1 MIGIRHFGIVVSD
14 LERALHFYRDLLG
27 LKAVRASDEQG
38 AYLDNMLGLSGA
50 RVLTVKLGASS
61 GQTLVELLEF
71 KSVSEKVGQASSLPV
86 HGASSPRVSGG
97 KMPPEPA
104 DKMSAPH
111 FRTRS
116 KSHRVEEGEKQTLT
130 AIGPTHVAF
139 TVSDLDQLFA
149 RLTEQS
155 VRFNA
160 PPQLA
165 PDGKAKVTFC
175 FDPDGTPI
183 ELVEELETPAIARV

>member
-1 MIGIRHFGIVVSD
+1 MGTRLPRARVPNGAFLARSFLAFPSD
-14 LERALHFYRDLLG
+14 D
-27 LKAVRASDEQG
+27 
-38 AYLDNMLGLSGA
+38 GLSGA
-50 RVLTVKLGASS
+50 PETGVLFGPS
-61 GQTLVELLEF
+61 F
-71 KSVSEKVGQASSLPV
+71 QAT
-86 HGASSPRVSGG
+86 G
-97 KMPPEPA
+97 
-104 DKMSAPH
+104 
-111 FRTRS
+111 
-116 KSHRVEEGEKQTLT
+116 LT

-183 ELVEELETPAIARV
+183 ELVEELGPLAKARV

>member
-50 RVLTVKLGASS
+50 RVLTVKLGVSS

-71 KSVSEKVGQASSLPV
+71 KS
-86 HGASSPRVSGG
+86 
-97 KMPPEPA
+97 
-104 DKMSAPH
+104 
-111 FRTRS
+111 
-116 KSHRVEEGEKQTLT
+116 HRGEEGVKQSLT